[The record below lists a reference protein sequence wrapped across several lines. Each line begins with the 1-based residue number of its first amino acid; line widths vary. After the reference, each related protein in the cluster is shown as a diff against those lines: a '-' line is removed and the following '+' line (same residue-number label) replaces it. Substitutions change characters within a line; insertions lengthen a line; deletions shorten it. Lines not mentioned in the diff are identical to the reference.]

1 MVKWAGDVC
10 GDVDVGCC
18 GGIAD
23 VVSDGDDVGDGG
35 GWSGEGGG
43 GEWRL
48 LYTS

>member
-23 VVSDGDDVGDGG
+23 VGSDG
-35 GWSGEGGG
+35 
-43 GEWRL
+43 L
-48 LYTS
+48 LAVRM